1 MRWIGKELD
10 EGVALIL
17 EGMVIF
23 RFQEEKKTR
32 ELTYRGGCNVDLAG
46 GVGTL
51 SYEHHN
57 IREPAILYV
66 PSTFSFSSFLSRVLF
81 SLLHIFSRTFI
92 PLVQTNYM
100 LPSSYKKKR

>member
-32 ELTYRGGCNVDLAG
+32 ELTYSGGCNVDLAG

-51 SYEHHN
+51 SYEHHS
-57 IREPAILYV
+57 ISEPAILYV
-66 PSTFSFSSFLSRVLF
+66 SSSFFSSFLSRVLF
-81 SLLHIFSRTFI
+81 SL
-92 PLVQTNYM
+92 
-100 LPSSYKKKR
+100 SYISFLERSFLLCN